1 MSSSD
6 RFPRRRYPKVLVL
19 VVLAWML
26 VLAWWLW
33 WSAGATGGAPV
44 EVELMF
50 IGVATILGFP
60 SSLMALAVIYLAG
73 ELVDAAHAGYP
84 YAVIGY
90 WLVFLACSLLQWTGI
105 LWWLDRRQAARS
117 ARS

>member
-1 MSSSD
+1 
-6 RFPRRRYPKVLVL
+6 
-19 VVLAWML
+19 
-26 VLAWWLW
+26 
-33 WSAGATGGAPV
+33 
-44 EVELMF
+44 MF

-90 WLVFLACSLLQWTGI
+90 WLVFLAFSLLQWMGI